1 MRARRLKNLH
11 QEAAQFRR
19 RAFIALVG
27 VVLGLG
33 GLAAWY
39 FHLQVV
45 RHDEFAT
52 RSEQNRVKLRP
63 VVPGRG
69 LIYDRKGRVLADNVP
84 AWRLEVTLGEA
95 GGPARGPPARAQA
108 AGPTPARTG

>member
-1 MRARRLKNLH
+1 MRGRRLKNLH
-11 QEAAQFRR
+11 QEAAGFRR
-19 RAFIALVG
+19 RAWIALAG

-52 RSEQNRVKLRP
+52 RSEQNRIKLRP

-69 LIYDRKGRVLADNVP
+69 LIYDRQGRVLADNVP
-84 AWRLEVTLGEA
+84 AWRNSPPRTSMPSTRPGA
-95 GGPARGPPARAQA
+95 ACPDSARCR
-108 AGPTPARTG
+108 